1 MNTENIHKLVTKED
15 IYHLHKTLGICTL
28 LHFGYRFYLFLIYGT
43 FCFYKREDMYLI
55 GLHGVL
61 STSSLIFHI
70 SKTRNHSG
78 PMIYPEFRMHSI
90 IFTLRSVVCCYISY
104 FYRDNNT
111 LFPIILKIA
120 TVFLTML
127 SADYA
132 TIKLRESNTLT
143 PMRNISFGNNI
154 EQELQVKIKLM
165 YSTAQVYAT
174 LFMLKNVDT
183 AFLPL
188 WAIQIAALLMTMV
201 RKNII
206 KPKTWHVLYT
216 LSLWINVF
224 LIFQYKTGEI
234 INFNAMMFI
243 FKKIRFDANY
253 NKYLSW
259 SFVFL
264 LYLVEYK
271 YKYFY
276 NVSIIVQNMGILSYL
291 LTNFIECKKL
301 FI

>member
-28 LHFGYRFYLFLIYGT
+28 LHFGYRFYLFLIHGT

-55 GLHGVL
+55 GLHGLL

-70 SKTRNHSG
+70 SKIRNHSG

-90 IFTLRSVVCCYISY
+90 IFTLRSVLCCYISY

-120 TVFLTML
+120 TAILTML

-132 TIKLRESNTLT
+132 TIKLRESKTLT

-154 EQELQVKIKLM
+154 DNELQVKIKMM

-174 LFMLKNVDT
+174 LYMLKNTDT

-206 KPKTWHVLYT
+206 KPKIWHVLYT

-224 LIFQYKTGEI
+224 LIYQYKTGEM
-234 INFNAMMFI
+234 INLNVMVYV

-259 SFVFL
+259 SFIFL
-264 LYLVEYK
+264 LYLVQCKFK
-271 YKYFY
+271 YLFFY
-276 NVSIIVQNMGILSYL
+276 SIIIQNIGIFSFL
-291 LTNFIECKKL
+291 LTNFIDCKKL